1 MDRLDWDRVDAA
13 LRSLL
18 ADIDYDLHKAY
29 EHGEEDGLDH
39 YNELVAKFIE
49 AY

>member
-13 LRSLL
+13 LRGLL
-18 ADIDYDLHKAY
+18 ADIDYDLHKSY
-29 EHGEEDGLDH
+29 ECDEEDGLDH
-39 YNELVAKFIE
+39 YGDLVAKFIN

>member
-13 LRSLL
+13 LRDLIGDL
-18 ADIDYDLHKAY
+18 DYDLHKSI

-39 YNELVAKFIE
+39 YGELVAAFIA

>member
-1 MDRLDWDRVDAA
+1 MAELNPRRVDAA

-29 EHGEEDGLDH
+29 EYGEEDGLDH
-39 YNELVAKFIE
+39 YGELVELFIA